1 MPPLRNTT
9 FVSQPASQISQV
21 KPRDP
26 FAVLGISF
34 ILISLLMSGVAYGAG
49 YLLEDQGNKI
59 EREII
64 NMKGQ
69 FPDSRKLAEMLNFY
83 GKVTSINQV
92 LRQHTYTT
100 NILNTLSYN
109 MDPLVHFRRFDL
121 SYKDA
126 TGYQLSLTGV
136 TRNYDAVVRQVD
148 LLKKE
153 IEGKE
158 QADGSKL
165 TSVFTSLE
173 VKSISA
179 DQNNNV
185 NFDLVL
191 GVTPTIR
198 DTFYTSNQPP
208 ISPAVFNTN
217 PIINDNNVNP
227 NTPSPSD
234 DSSQGSVPNDLFMFV
249 PSQDTNVIPDTT
261 IDTTTENQNN
271 NQTPAEQD
279 VNEVDTNQYNTPPVA
294 DVPMTYE

>member
-9 FVSQPASQISQV
+9 FVSQPASQIPQV

-34 ILISLLMSGVAYGAG
+34 ILISLLMSGAAYGAG
-49 YLLEDQGNKI
+49 YILENQGNTI
-59 EREII
+59 EQEIKG
-64 NMKGQ
+64 MKGQ
-69 FPDSRKLAEMLNFY
+69 FPDSQKLREMLNFY

-100 NILNTLSYN
+100 NILNTISYN

-153 IEGKE
+153 IAGKE
-158 QADGSKL
+158 QADGTKS

-191 GVTPTIR
+191 GVTPTLR
-198 DTFYTSNQPP
+198 DTVYPSAQASINPSGSNANPATLPSTGSDSSSTSG
-208 ISPAVFNTN
+208 
-217 PIINDNNVNP
+217 DG
-227 NTPSPSD
+227 
-234 DSSQGSVPNDLFMFV
+234 SQGSIPGDLFRFT
-249 PSQDTNVIPDTT
+249 PPQGTNVTPGTT
-261 IDTTTENQNN
+261 TDTTTQNQDNS
-271 NQTPAEQD
+271 QTPTESST
-279 VNEVDTNQYNTPPVA
+279 NGVDTNQDNTAPVA
-294 DVPMTYE
+294 DTPMTYE